1 MKPGSD
7 RKHQDTPRTSPA
19 GSRRLI
25 QYAALA
31 WRGSR
36 TGRVE
41 ILLIT
46 SRETRRWVVPKGW
59 PIRGLKPH
67 QAAAREAWEEAGVEG
82 RMGARKVGV
91 FDYQKRLSGGQMQ
104 PVRVEVYPLE
114 VVEEHDDWPEA
125 GQRERR
131 WFSPDDAGANV
142 EEPGLA
148 RLLAEFRGREG

>member
-7 RKHQDTPRTSPA
+7 RKHQDAPRATPS

-31 WRGSR
+31 WRGAR
-36 TGRVE
+36 AGGVE

-82 RMGARKVGV
+82 RIGARKVGV
-91 FDYQKRLSGGQMQ
+91 FDYDKRLSGGQLQ

-131 WFSPDDAGANV
+131 WFSPEDAGAKV
-142 EEPGLA
+142 EEPRLA
-148 RLLAEFRGREG
+148 SLLAEFRGREA